1 MPVLGVIGCGKM
13 AMALL
18 GGLTETDL
26 VFDKILVND
35 IDQNQVDLFSHK
47 FNALSTDSN
56 LLVKSSDV
64 ILLAVKPAQVNEVI
78 TLTSSN
84 WNSSKILISIAAGV
98 STVTIEAG
106 LPAAVPVIRVM
117 PNLPAVIGQGVSAI
131 CPGEYVEENHLALAK
146 SILNAIGVCVEVS
159 EKQMDA
165 VTAIS
170 GSGPAYVFLVAEAM
184 INAGIQIGLDAKISR
199 ELVVNTIKGS
209 IAMLDDQDA
218 HPAILRDQVS
228 SPGGTTIA
236 AVRQMEEDGIRK
248 AFFNGIEKA
257 YLRSIALG
265 KPQK

>member
-18 GGLTETDL
+18 GGLTGGDL
-26 VFDKILVND
+26 AFDKILVND
-35 IDQNQVDLFSHK
+35 IDQSRVNLFMDKYNVHS
-47 FNALSTDSN
+47 ADAN
-56 LLVKSSDV
+56 LLVESCDV
-64 ILLAVKPAQVNEVI
+64 IILAVKPAQVNEII

-84 WNSSKILISIAAGV
+84 WNSSKILISIAAGI

-131 CPGEYVEENHLALAK
+131 CPGEHVKENHLTLAK
-146 SILNAIGVCVEVS
+146 NILNAIGVCVEVS

-170 GSGPAYVFLVAEAM
+170 GSGPAYIFLVAEAM
-184 INAGIQIGLDAKISR
+184 INAGIHIGLDSKISR

-209 IAMLDDQDA
+209 IAMLDEQDI

-228 SPGGTTIA
+228 SPAGTTIA
-236 AVRQMEEDGIRK
+236 AIRQMEEDGIRK